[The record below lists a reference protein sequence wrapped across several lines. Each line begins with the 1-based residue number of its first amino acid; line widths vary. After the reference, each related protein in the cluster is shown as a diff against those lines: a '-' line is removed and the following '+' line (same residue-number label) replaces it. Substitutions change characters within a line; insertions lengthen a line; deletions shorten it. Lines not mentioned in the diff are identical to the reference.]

1 MWCSR
6 DRTDTWST
14 SAAERTS
21 HRCHDLQHVSVSFSG
36 KYERAKRN
44 LTASREEGTILREL
58 KALDADRTFSGQHG
72 EEELRGG
79 RSGQASQAAIGYV
92 HVVIQHSRENWPQG
106 AH

>member
-1 MWCSR
+1 MSI
-6 DRTDTWST
+6 
-14 SAAERTS
+14 
-21 HRCHDLQHVSVSFSG
+21 SG

-44 LTASREEGTILREL
+44 LTASREEGTVLREL

-79 RSGQASQAAIGYV
+79 RSGQASQAAISYV